1 MIKKKFLVGIAG
13 VAAAVVISGT
23 AIAGSYSSFI
33 STDAKNNSFKT
44 GTIDIENNENG
55 FKNVTSWDGSQKT
68 KNVQI
73 TNKSRSPALIRVTVF
88 PRWVNED
95 GTPFAGDTSIV
106 TINYAKD
113 TKWVDGKDGYYYYN
127 MIVPTNENTDSII
140 ESVSAKVPDNLAARY
155 KGKKLMVDIKSE
167 AVLAGKD
174 ADGKGVYTHTWSI
187 SDQGIKGMLNKL
199 SGI

>member
-1 MIKKKFLVGIAG
+1 
-13 VAAAVVISGT
+13 
-23 AIAGSYSSFI
+23 
-33 STDAKNNSFKT
+33 
-44 GTIDIENNENG
+44 
-55 FKNVTSWDGSQKT
+55 
-68 KNVQI
+68 
-73 TNKSRSPALIRVTVF
+73 
-88 PRWVNED
+88 
-95 GTPFAGDTSIV
+95 
-106 TINYAKD
+106 
-113 TKWVDGKDGYYYYN
+113 

-155 KGKKLMVDIKSE
+155 KGKKLMVDVKSE